1 MFCGWKI
8 ENLSNYETYTEKLK
22 AHILT
27 QHIEIE
33 YEKLKQHRTHRKWN
47 CFEQYDKRKKWQQR
61 YCSVGCTTTTQPTM

>member
-22 AHILT
+22 AHIPT

-47 CFEQYDKRKKWQQR
+47 CFEQYD
-61 YCSVGCTTTTQPTM
+61 